1 MKVRCLRP
9 GLPKRVSTHPKARGI
24 KSAADITISGRL
36 ALKVVVFE
44 KQRDMVHF
52 WTEVLGKPHLGRKTR
67 GAVNAL
73 SHQVTKITPGKPDRA
88 TLWVD
93 PRYFAIMGLVHGH
106 LTMEIVVH
114 ESVHAAFCYAKRCK
128 RTPWA
133 HYADF
138 DEEEV
143 AYPAGRI
150 ARALNAYLHDEGL
163 YATEPKRL
171 KKAKP
176 SARP

>member
-9 GLPKRVSTHPKARGI
+9 GLPKRISTHPKARGI

-52 WTEVLGKPHLGRKTR
+52 WTEVLGKPH
-67 GAVNAL
+67 
-73 SHQVTKITPGKPDRA
+73 
-88 TLWVD
+88 
-93 PRYFAIMGLVHGH
+93 FAIMGLVHGH

-163 YATEPKRL
+163 Y
-171 KKAKP
+171 
-176 SARP
+176 S

>member
-9 GLPKRVSTHPKARGI
+9 GLPKRISTHPKARGI
-24 KSAADITISGRL
+24 KSAADITIHGRL
-36 ALKVVVFE
+36 TLKVVVFE

-52 WTEVLGKPHLGRKTR
+52 WTEVLGKPHLGRRTL

-73 SHQVTKITPGKPDRA
+73 SHEIITITPGKPDRS

-106 LTMEIVVH
+106 LNMEIVTH

-133 HYADF
+133 HHAEF

-163 YATEPKRL
+163 YATAPTRR
-171 KKAKP
+171 KAKP